1 MLNPYEKFAPFF
13 SEQSFLKKIGDY
25 FRQAGIKTVYA
36 ALLLFYAFKRKE
48 TPRWAKNIIL
58 GVLGYFLAPLDFLP
72 DLTPLLGY
80 TDDLGVLL
88 FGLTAVAFYI
98 DEDVRLKA
106 GNKLHDWFGL
116 YNPQELADIE
126 GKIADAARRRP

>member
-1 MLNPYEKFAPFF
+1 MLNPYEKFAPLF
-13 SEQSFLKKIGDY
+13 SEQSFLKKISDY

-58 GVLGYFLAPLDFLP
+58 GVLGYFLTPLDFLP
-72 DLTPLLGY
+72 DLTPLLGF

-88 FGLTAVAFYI
+88 FGLATVAFYI
-98 DEDVRLKA
+98 NEEVRLKA

-116 YNPQELADIE
+116 YNPGELADID
-126 GKIADAARRRP
+126 GKVADAARRTS